1 VPRLALNAAGY
12 DLDQA
17 LPDGRRRL
25 SRAIPTF
32 SLDGGLTF
40 ERQTAAFGRALRQ
53 TLEPRVLYIRTPWRE
68 QSPYLSFDSAGKDFN
83 YTSIFTGNEFSGVD
97 RVSDANQL
105 NIGAVT
111 RLLDASTGA
120 ELMRLG
126 LVQRLLF
133 SDQRIT
139 PSGQKVTGRA
149 SDVLAVGATS
159 VIPQWSLDGSLRW
172 SAQDRALIRSVITA
186 QHDAGQARRVSV
198 SHYYTRGQSDQWAF
212 GWQWPLRWSLGK
224 AGPAAPGL
232 SASCQRQW
240 YSLGRM
246 NYSVNDRRV
255 TNALVGFEVDAG
267 CWSSRLFIDVQATGS
282 GQSTARLMFQLELTG
297 LSSSPGGLLRVLKD
311 NPTGFRPMR
320 EDSVTTPSGTLP

>member
-1 VPRLALNAAGY
+1 
-12 DLDQA
+12 
-17 LPDGRRRL
+17 
-25 SRAIPTF
+25 
-32 SLDGGLTF
+32 
-40 ERQTAAFGRALRQ
+40 
-53 TLEPRVLYIRTPWRE
+53 
-68 QSPYLSFDSAGKDFN
+68 
-83 YTSIFTGNEFSGVD
+83 
-97 RVSDANQL
+97 
-105 NIGAVT
+105 
-111 RLLDASTGA
+111 
-120 ELMRLG
+120 
-126 LVQRLLF
+126 
-133 SDQRIT
+133 
-139 PSGQKVTGRA
+139 
-149 SDVLAVGATS
+149 VLAVGATS